1 MLWNTYKDIMP
12 VEDIMSLCYYITA
25 ITSTRKNDTLL
36 PLGLR
41 DAIMQKGRFRG
52 VVMDMDYVS
61 RLFKEFK
68 AGALTLDEALD
79 KLKILPY
86 EDLEFAKLDHHRLL
100 RQGFAEVVFCQGKT
114 VEQVQ
119 VIMERLA
126 EYNNHSILAT
136 RATKQMYDAVKQV
149 VTDARYHELARLI
162 TVERQKPPVDKERFI
177 LVMSAGTSDIPV
189 AEEAAIT
196 AEMMGNEVKRVYDVG
211 VAGIHRLLD
220 QHQLIEQANVLV
232 VVAGMEGALASVVG
246 GLAAKP
252 VIAVPTSIG
261 YGASFGGLAAL
272 LSMLNSCAAGV
283 AVVNIDNGF
292 GAGRMASM
300 INHMR

>member
-1 MLWNTYKDIMP
+1 MD
-12 VEDIMSLCYYITA
+12 VDHVSSL
-25 ITSTRKNDTLL
+25 
-36 PLGLR
+36 LR
-41 DAIMQKGRFRG
+41 
-52 VVMDMDYVS
+52 
-61 RLFKEFK
+61 EFK
-68 AGALTLDEALD
+68 TGELSLEETVE

-86 EDLEFAKLDHHRLL
+86 EDLEFAKLDHHRLI

-119 VIMERLA
+119 AIVQRLA
-126 EYNNHSILAT
+126 EYNHSILAT
-136 RATKQMYDAVKQV
+136 RASKEMYTAVKAV
-149 VTDARYHELARLI
+149 VADAEYHELARLI
-162 TVERQKPPVDKERFI
+162 TVERQKPPVDSERFI

-189 AEEAAIT
+189 AEEAAVT
-196 AEMMGNEVKRVYDVG
+196 AEIMGNEVRRVYDVG

-220 QHQLIEQANVLV
+220 QRQLIEQANVLI

-246 GLAAKP
+246 GMAAKP

-272 LSMLNSCAAGV
+272 LSMLNSCAAGI

-292 GAGRMASM
+292 GAGRLASI
-300 INHMR
+300 INQMR

>member
-1 MLWNTYKDIMP
+1 
-12 VEDIMSLCYYITA
+12 
-25 ITSTRKNDTLL
+25 
-36 PLGLR
+36 
-41 DAIMQKGRFRG
+41 
-52 VVMDMDYVS
+52 MDMEYVS
-61 RLFKEFK
+61 RLFTEFK
-68 AGALTLDEALD
+68 AGDLSLEEALD

-86 EDLEFAKLDHHRLL
+86 EDLEFAKLDHHRLM

-119 VIMERLA
+119 IIVEKLA
-126 EYNNHSILAT
+126 KHNQSILAT
-136 RATKQMYDAVKQV
+136 RATAEMYAAVKLV
-149 VTDARYHELARLI
+149 VPDAQYHESARII
-162 TVERQKPPVDKERFI
+162 TVERQKAPADKDRFI

-196 AEMMGNEVKRVYDVG
+196 AEVMGNEVKRVYDVG

-220 QHQLIEQANVLV
+220 QHQIMEKANVLV

-252 VIAVPTSIG
+252 VIAVPTSVG

-292 GAGRMASM
+292 GAGRLASM